1 MPKIGSWGGH
11 NFEVKKR
18 LVRGFTDLTVKG
30 GSETENKTNNK
41 QQFAARK
48 AGKPL
53 EIGMTVVLD
62 SRLGV
67 DAQADAL
74 KLIDQARNGH
84 KSYFY
89 LDGRKLTPCQLMLTS
104 ASADNILLTASG
116 EWISAEVKLTLVQC
130 SKNDGTAGT
139 TSSGGGGG
147 GGKSQKISATKTPAK
162 PANPLKVIADKTK
175 QIAQTANKVKD
186 TLNAMKTTQ
195 AVKTAQAA
203 VNQLINS
210 AKKAPAPAKPVMP
223 KPTLGGGGGA
233 GKANNMTMN

>member
-1 MPKIGSWGGH
+1 MAKIGNWGGH

-18 LVRGFTDLTVKG
+18 LARSFTDLTVKG
-30 GSETENKTNNK
+30 GSETENKVNNK
-41 QQFAARK
+41 QEFAVRK

-89 LDGRKLTPCQLMLTS
+89 LDGKKLTPCQLMLTS

-116 EWISAEVKLTLVQC
+116 EWVSTEVKLTFMQC
-130 SKNDGTAGT
+130 SKNDGSAGT
-139 TSSGGGGG
+139 VSSGGG
-147 GGKSQKISATKTPAK
+147 TKKKVTVKKPAK
-162 PANPLKVIADKTK
+162 PATTYNTVPANFT
-175 QIAQTANKVKD
+175 QIMQGAKAVVTAP
-186 TLNAMKTTQ
+186 
-195 AVKTAQAA
+195 VKTAQAA
-203 VNQLINS
+203 VNQIINS
-210 AKKAPAPAKPVMP
+210 AKKIIPLPAIKKFVPV
-223 KPTLGGGGGA
+223 KGGGGGA
-233 GKANNMTMN
+233 GKANNMAVN